1 MKTLHAR
8 IRLSSMRRPRLA
20 LALQVLALSL
30 FCFACDMLARR
41 LHLPLPGS
49 VLALGLLLALL
60 GLRVVPLAALR
71 RGADWLLAEMLLF
84 FIPAVMAVSHHMDLL
99 RTEGVM
105 FVRQTDAALE
115 AVRTALAPL
124 DPLALTAMH
133 VATTLTGSAVLA
145 LALLH
150 GRLTAEE
157 AWAAAHV
164 DEDWNI
170 AQWGADAE
178 AMARRAKRFEEF
190 RAAALVLDLSSRR

>member
-84 FIPAVMAVSHHMDLL
+84 FIPAVMAVSQHMDLL
-99 RTEGVM
+99 RAEGVRI
-105 FVRQTDAALE
+105 V
-115 AVRTALAPL
+115 AVILLGTVLV
-124 DPLALTAMH
+124 M
-133 VATTLTGSAVLA
+133 ATTAFL
-145 LALLH
+145 
-150 GRLTAEE
+150 
-157 AWAAAHV
+157 V
-164 DEDWNI
+164 DLVWRRG
-170 AQWGADAE
+170 Q
-178 AMARRAKRFEEF
+178 RRAR
-190 RAAALVLDLSSRR
+190 